1 MLLCIGLFCYPE
13 LLKEIRQ
20 VVSWGRFPLL
30 VDEKIVIL
38 IKKGQKSKNSFWFNE
53 LFY

>member
-1 MLLCIGLFCYPE
+1 VE
-13 LLKEIRQ
+13 LRQ
-20 VVSWGRFPLL
+20 VDPWGRFLLL

-38 IKKGQKSKNSFWFNE
+38 IKKGQKSKNFFWFIE